1 MDLLIIVLIM
11 VLVIVAGAA
20 IHLTQ
25 TGAPFPFQK
34 RNALYS
40 APEVAFMIK
49 LEQAVGDQFRVI
61 SRVKLNDLLQPE
73 GSVKPRAA
81 QMAKTKASN
90 KSLDF
95 VLLDRK
101 TFEPV
106 AAIDLVNTESKQ
118 GYKAK
123 PDWFV
128 RGALETVGI
137 PHVRIRIKSGYKAS
151 EIRECLSAKIG
162 KGKLMPLNVRPVVP
176 KGPTRPVKPLMT
188 KLPQEIDSSQ
198 AVA

>member
-25 TGAPFPFQK
+25 SGAPFPFQK
-34 RNALYS
+34 RNTLYS

-81 QMAKTKASN
+81 QIAKTKASN

-137 PHVRIRIKSGYKAS
+137 PHVRIRIKAGYKAS

-162 KGKLMPLNVRPVVP
+162 KGKLTPLNVRPVEP
-176 KGPTRPVKPLMT
+176 KGPTRPVKPLIAKM
-188 KLPQEIDSSQ
+188 PQDLNGSQ